1 MRKYIVL
8 LLSGML
14 LIACS
19 KKQQINDKVSNIP
32 VDINL
37 IRFDKEF
44 VETPIEGLP
53 MLKAKY
59 PYLFPENLS
68 NEVWIAKKKDTLF
81 LELYN
86 EVQKKYPDTKELE
99 NSLKTLFQHI
109 KYYFPNQYPSKV
121 VTVIS
126 EVDIDA
132 KAIYT
137 DSLALISLDTYLGSD
152 HRFYQGFDTYLLE
165 EFNSERIPSDL
176 VESFLMRQIPFP
188 QDRMLLSQM
197 IFYGKLMYAKD
208 LLLPDTPDALKI
220 GYTPDQVKWCEANE
234 SQMWKYFVE
243 KKILFDTDSKLVS
256 RFIKTAPFSKFY
268 LDLDTESPGRVGVWL
283 GWQIVRAYMK
293 NNNVTLQELLK
304 KDAKDIFDN
313 SKYKPK
319 K

>member
-1 MRKYIVL
+1 MRKYIVILVSGL
-8 LLSGML
+8 LLA
-14 LIACS
+14 ACA
-19 KKQQINDKVSNIP
+19 KKEKISAEVSDIP
-32 VDINL
+32 VEINL
-37 IRFDKEF
+37 KRFDKEF
-44 VETPIEGLP
+44 VETPDENLP
-53 MLKAKY
+53 VLKAKY

-99 NSLKTLFQHI
+99 NNLKSLFQHI
-109 KYYFPNQYPSKV
+109 RYYFPDQHPSKV

-137 DSLALISLDTYLGSD
+137 DSLSIISLDTYLGKD

-165 EFNSERIPSDL
+165 EFNPERIPSDL
-176 VESFLMRQIPFP
+176 AESFLLRTIPFP
-188 QDRMLLSQM
+188 KDRMFLSQM
-197 IFYGKLMYAKD
+197 IYYGKLMYAKD
-208 LLLPDTPDALKI
+208 LLLPDTNDALKI
-220 GYTPDQVKWCEANE
+220 GYTQEQIQWCEANE

-243 KKILFDTDSKLVS
+243 KKVFFDTDTKLVS

-268 LDLDTESPGRVGVWL
+268 LDLDTESPGRVGVWV
-283 GWQIVRAYMK
+283 GWQIVRSYMK
-293 NNNVTLQELLK
+293 NNNVTLQELFK
-304 KDAKDIFDN
+304 KEAKDIFDN